1 MQSHVFSLVSVGL
14 CVLGQHFL
22 KWGVVSVAYNSSYT
36 VVYILP
42 YTLSISV
49 PFKYNLISQSV
60 GTLPNNINL
69 VFTFI
74 ECQLIPIKPFT
85 LWHGTFYIGLT
96 RWVCY
101 CKVRGSLTDSEIF
114 ECDACVLGQTRRFQ
128 NINMC

>member
-69 VFTFI
+69 V
-74 ECQLIPIKPFT
+74 L
-85 LWHGTFYIGLT
+85 L
-96 RWVCY
+96 
-101 CKVRGSLTDSEIF
+101 SLSANAFLSNHFHYGMVQSI
-114 ECDACVLGQTRRFQ
+114 LG
-128 NINMC
+128 